1 MQFTVDESL
10 KKLIFKEL
18 EDKGI
23 KVIELETVFLIVGML
38 RQKEHKLME
47 EGDDDYQ
54 SEFSKK
60 D

>member
-47 EGDDDYQ
+47 EGDDDY
-54 SEFSKK
+54 
-60 D
+60 